1 MKKSFKTLLALALAL
16 ILCLSLGV
24 TAFAVDNPETDASA
38 YVTKELQMPA
48 GTAIP
53 ATTFKFTATAVS
65 VDGKTAE
72 AGTAPAATI
81 ADVGFAAA
89 DASTAASGVKSAVHS
104 SAVSFGAF
112 PHAGVYVYT
121 VKETADTN
129 TFADSNKQTLSYS
142 KAEYEMQV
150 YVANKAADGLYIASF
165 AIYQTKDDSGA
176 AIAQPTKIT
185 AGENGAFRFINKYS
199 EKAGS
204 VDPDDPTAYSSL
216 KISNTVAG
224 NMRDKKTLD
233 FKYTLTVTPT
243 AFEATDATYTVTK
256 HSADGSTADTTV
268 TGGVAYD
275 FTLKH
280 GEYIS
285 VKNMLVGSSY
295 TVSEHDVDSNYTVT
309 AAAGDAVSTDQKTV
323 NGTLVSAGNTAAYTN
338 TYNKEIPT
346 GIIINNLPYIMLIA
360 VACTGLALYL
370 AGKRRREQEG

>member
-38 YVTKELQMPA
+38 YVTKELQMPD

-129 TFADSNKQTLSYS
+129 TFADSNKQLYSAIDAMAKNAPAGSEGVVNMVKQAVSSANTAFDQVS
-142 KAEYEMQV
+142 KATKQV
-150 YVANKAADGLYIASF
+150 VELAEANMAAAAKSSPVRAAKKAA
-165 AIYQTKDDSGA
+165 
-176 AIAQPTKIT
+176 
-185 AGENGAFRFINKYS
+185 
-199 EKAGS
+199 
-204 VDPDDPTAYSSL
+204 
-216 KISNTVAG
+216 
-224 NMRDKKTLD
+224 
-233 FKYTLTVTPT
+233 
-243 AFEATDATYTVTK
+243 
-256 HSADGSTADTTV
+256 
-268 TGGVAYD
+268 
-275 FTLKH
+275 
-280 GEYIS
+280 
-285 VKNMLVGSSY
+285 
-295 TVSEHDVDSNYTVT
+295 
-309 AAAGDAVSTDQKTV
+309 
-323 NGTLVSAGNTAAYTN
+323 
-338 TYNKEIPT
+338 
-346 GIIINNLPYIMLIA
+346 
-360 VACTGLALYL
+360 
-370 AGKRRREQEG
+370 